1 MAPERNTLAG
11 DFAKALREVGPY
23 LGIGT
28 MLAGT
33 VGIAYALGYW
43 LDGLFGTK
51 PTMAFVAGILGVV
64 VALIQFV
71 RFASRPTPK
80 PPS

>member
-1 MAPERNTLAG
+1 MTPERNTLQG
-11 DFAKALREVGPY
+11 DFAKAMREVAPY

-33 VGIAYALGYW
+33 VGLAYALGYW
-43 LDGLFGTK
+43 LDGMLGTAPKMAYVTGLF
-51 PTMAFVAGILGVV
+51 GVV